1 MLHNCW
7 IHFTLILSLVSSIS
21 YVSSVKWRVFTKTPT
36 YQLLNSPKHPCFSN
50 LPLCRRN
57 SLCGYIIDMIFIK
70 WQENVTVSYI
80 KLSSLPLLFILVN
93 RNLCSFVKSWAY
105 YLPSS
110 KENVDLH
117 PLEIN
122 RNWLMKNEIYF

>member
-1 MLHNCW
+1 MFYNGW
-7 IHFTLILSLVSSIS
+7 IHSSLILSSVSCIS
-21 YVSSVKWRVFTKTPT
+21 YVSSVKWRIFTKTPT

-50 LPLCRRN
+50 QPLCRRN
-57 SLCGYIIDMIFIK
+57 SLYGYIIDMIFIK
-70 WQENVTVSYI
+70 WQENVTVSYS

-93 RNLCSFVKSWAY
+93 RSFCSFVKSRAC

-110 KENVDLH
+110 KENVDVH

-122 RNWLMKNEIYF
+122 WNWLMKFGIYF